1 MKLTKRTVDALL
13 PPPHGATIH
22 WDSGLKGF
30 GLRVTAHGVKA
41 FVVDGYPSGKRRRLT
56 VGRYGPLTP
65 EQARDRAK
73 RLLLDMKDGI
83 DPVVERERQRLR
95 SLTLRSVVA
104 DYVGAREIK
113 PRTIYDV
120 ERIFYRNGFADW
132 LDEPLRAL
140 TPDRV
145 RRRHA
150 ELGKRSKAQANQAM
164 RYLRAVFN
172 FAIASYTDDNGEPL
186 LAYNPVA
193 VLSRTR
199 SWYRV
204 SRRQTVIQRHQL
216 LPWFDAVVDL
226 ANETARDFFLLTVLT
241 GLRRSEGLGL
251 TWDRVDLE
259 GGTLTIADTKAY
271 RRHTLPLTDFLL
283 DLLTRRKAETP
294 LDCPWVFA
302 DSRGRNLQNLR
313 FALEQVERVST
324 VSFCVHDLRR
334 TFATVADSLDIPA
347 YALKRLL
354 NHSTGSDVTAGYI
367 IADVERLRVPMQK
380 ITDYF
385 LKAGGLRDG
394 AAVVAFARKYVSD
407 VV

>member
-30 GLRVTAHGVKA
+30 GLRVTANGVKA
-41 FVVDGYPSGKRRRLT
+41 FVVDGYPGGKRRRLT

-65 EQARDRAK
+65 EHARDRAK

-83 DPVVERERQRLR
+83 DPVLERERERLR
-95 SLTLRSVVA
+95 SLTLRAAVA
-104 DYVGAREIK
+104 DYLGAREIK
-113 PRTIYDV
+113 PRTVYDI

-132 LDEPLRAL
+132 LDEPLKAL

-172 FAIASYTDDNGEPL
+172 FAIASYTDENGEPL

-199 SWYRV
+199 SWYRI

-216 LPWFDAVVDL
+216 RAWFDALTTL
-226 ANETARDFFLLTVLT
+226 ANETARDFLLLTVMT

-251 TWDRVDLE
+251 TWDRIDLE
-259 GGTLTIADTKAY
+259 GRTLTIADTKAY
-271 RRHTLPLTDFLL
+271 RQHMLPLSTFLL
-283 DLLTRRKAETP
+283 ALLTRRKATNP
-294 LDCPWVFA
+294 PDCRWVFA
-302 DSRGRNLQNLR
+302 DALGRPLQNLR
-313 FALEQVERVST
+313 FALEHVEQASG

-334 TFATVADSLDIPA
+334 TFATVAESLDIPA

-367 IADVERLRVPMQK
+367 IADVERLRAPMQK

-385 LKAGGLRDG
+385 LSAGGLRPG
-394 AAVVAFARKYVSD
+394 ADVVALSD
-407 VV
+407 IAKML

>member
-1 MKLTKRTVDALL
+1 M
-13 PPPHGATIH
+13 
-22 WDSGLKGF
+22 
-30 GLRVTAHGVKA
+30 
-41 FVVDGYPSGKRRRLT
+41 
-56 VGRYGPLTP
+56 
-65 EQARDRAK
+65 
-73 RLLLDMKDGI
+73 
-83 DPVVERERQRLR
+83 LR
-95 SLTLRSVVA
+95 SAVA
-104 DYVGAREIK
+104 DYLGAREIK

-140 TPDRV
+140 TPDRI

-216 LPWFDAVVDL
+216 RPWFDAVVAL

-283 DLLTRRKAETP
+283 DLLIRRKAETP

-302 DSRGRNLQNLR
+302 DSLGRNLQNLR